1 MLGVQVTSADG
12 WDPAY
17 ATSSLSASTNR
28 LTKAT
33 QVNAFFDCATREQRV
48 LLTTSKSLLE
58 RNTCPRYSRYVDPAQ
73 QPQELIALFQ
83 EYGLHLSRDR
93 FLTVCGKCGAEIT
106 KITHDDPRMTG
117 KVSMF
122 WAIASISLRSSESG
136 FTLV

>member
-1 MLGVQVTSADG
+1 MTSADA

-17 ATSSLSASTNR
+17 ATSISTSTNR

-33 QVNAFFDCATREQRV
+33 QVNAFFDCAVREHRV

-58 RNTCPRYSRYVDPAQ
+58 RNTCPRHSRYVDPAK

-83 EYGLHLSRDR
+83 EYNLHLSRDR

-106 KITHDDPRMTG
+106 KVTHDDPRMAG
-117 KVSMF
+117 KVV
-122 WAIASISLRSSESG
+122 ISVAMGLCLC
-136 FTLV
+136 LVAFL